1 MFILPCS
8 HESVAGI
15 KRSLLRNQ
23 LRTTN
28 SGFKSSHISQAI
40 AAGFGYKS
48 DAALKVG
55 IDANKFYG
63 YGTFDAG
70 SFTNR
75 LRELTEKETNNW
87 GIHSDLVYT
96 LAEHIVIGTGFVP
109 FRLSQFDEERDELVQ
124 RIASKFHPMNSALV
138 KRGIEEVIYR
148 IEANANFKPKVEHV
162 ATDFIPGAKVIESN
176 DVVVTG
182 TLGIAGDPTSEF
194 GSIAHFLANRAR
206 ERQGVVYLSFSI
218 FAGWRYRIYGA
229 GEQKVYDKTINCPIW
244 LPLIE
249 RAPPLQWIVEDVQ
262 TASWNEA
269 DSRCS
274 MELKQLTSS
283 ILSEIVRLTDSSR
296 ARRTLG
302 MGLLI
307 GTPIAG
313 ENHVREILVNSPEY
327 VREPWR
333 IVGEKKDRQFP
344 IAVFEALHELD
355 MLSIKSIPEEGQPQ
369 GLSHWHFLN
378 AKASRAVRHL
388 RECHPEILGRKVS
401 PKAA

>member
-15 KRSLLRNQ
+15 KRSLFRNQ
-23 LRTTN
+23 LRTPN

-55 IDANKFYG
+55 IDADKFYG
-63 YGTFDAG
+63 YGTFDVG
-70 SFTNR
+70 KFTNR
-75 LRELTEKETNNW
+75 LRELSEKETDKW
-87 GIHSDLVYT
+87 GIDSDLVYT

-109 FRLSQFDEERDELVQ
+109 FRLSQTDKERDELFR
-124 RIASKFHPMNSALV
+124 RIVSKFHPMNSALG

-148 IEANANFKPKVEHV
+148 IGVNANSMPNVEHV
-162 ATDFIPGAKVIESN
+162 ATDFIPGAKAVEHT
-176 DVVVTG
+176 DALVTETIG
-182 TLGIAGDPTSEF
+182 TASDPTSEF
-194 GSIAHFLANRAR
+194 GAIVHFFATRVR

-218 FAGWRYRIYGA
+218 FAGWRYRVYGA
-229 GEQKVYDKTINCPIW
+229 GEQKIYDKTINCPIW

-249 RAPPLQWIVEDVQ
+249 SAPPLQWIVEDVQ

-274 MELKQLTSS
+274 MELKQLTSP

-313 ENHVREILVNSPEY
+313 DNHVREILVNSPEY

-344 IAVFEALHELD
+344 IAVFEALQELD
-355 MLSIKSIPEEGQPQ
+355 MLSIKSVPEEGQPQ
-369 GLSHWHFLN
+369 GLSQWHFLN
-378 AKASRAVRHL
+378 DKAFRAVRHL
-388 RECHPEILGRKVS
+388 RECYPEVLGMRVSKKV
-401 PKAA
+401 A